1 MIAKPNDYNKGLKY
15 SWRRTNDFDP
25 YIRLAAATVRR
36 AAQDY
41 ARIAAALES
50 PYINR
55 KKAKKA
61 EVEANTI
68 EHWLMDPR
76 NPFTSYLGL
85 NPEVI
90 EDFILKASS
99 GEHVTHIY
107 DGDDDEEED

>member
-1 MIAKPNDYNKGLKY
+1 MIAKTKNDYNKGLKY

-25 YIRLAAATVRR
+25 YTRLAAATVRK
-36 AAQDY
+36 AAEDY
-41 ARIAAALES
+41 AKIAAGLES

-55 KKAKKA
+55 KKARKA

-85 NPEVI
+85 NLEVI
-90 EDFILKASS
+90 EQFILKASS
-99 GEHVTHIY
+99 GDYVSDIY
-107 DGDDDEEED
+107 DGDEDDD